1 MRTVRAVALVGL
13 ASLMAGGSFAQT
25 SEASADGLSSR
36 PTQVRVNFESV
47 ALPGDERMGLLGT
60 SYLIEFGRGLSAGPA
75 VYGAI
80 AGQRGGLFTIGA
92 ELNWQ
97 RRLSGPLWLDLGYY
111 AGGGGG
117 GAAPVG
123 GGLMLRPHAD
133 LLWDFGGFRAGLS
146 LSQVRFANGQ
156 IDSRQL
162 GLVASVP
169 TNFRYVAADRLDAP
183 VSGRA
188 GTGLGFDRV
197 QAVVAVLRPPSDARR
212 TGGGSLPANIGLV
225 GVRAEQALGKHVY
238 WGVEA
243 AGAAS
248 GGVAG
253 YAEYL
258 ATLGAESGY
267 WQGNLVLGA
276 RAAAGMGGGGE
287 VPVGGG
293 LLLKGSAYGI
303 VRLSDVLGLT
313 LEGGVMKA
321 PQGELTAPFASASL
335 LWVLEDRFDAGQSAL
350 ATRTEWI
357 LGLERYEA
365 ARRDGSE
372 RNLDAVVL
380 KINRFLS
387 PHFYLTGQA
396 HSALS
401 GGAGGYSVGLFGL
414 GVQTPLGARFHA
426 GAELLAGAA
435 GGGGVD
441 TTGGFVVQPM
451 AYVGWQATPAI
462 ALRLGAG
469 KIATRQ
475 GPLDSPVVELSLAFT
490 FGVASG
496 GRP

>member
-1 MRTVRAVALVGL
+1 MTAARAVALAGL
-13 ASLMAGGSFAQT
+13 AAWVAGGAYAQT
-25 SEASADGLSSR
+25 GPLLRDGLSAR
-36 PTQVRVNFESV
+36 PAQVRLNFESV

-80 AGQRGGLFTIGA
+80 TGKRGGLFTIGA

-117 GAAPVG
+117 GSAPVG

-133 LLWDFGGFRAGLS
+133 LMWDFDGFRAGLS
-146 LSQVRFANGQ
+146 VSQVRFANGE

-162 GLVASVP
+162 GLVWSVP
-169 TNFRYVAADRLDAP
+169 TDFRYVAADRPDVP
-183 VSGRA
+183 VAGMA

-197 QAVVAVLRPPSDARR
+197 QAVATVLRPRSDARR
-212 TGGGSLPANIGLV
+212 TTGGPLPSSVGLV
-225 GVRAEQALGKHVY
+225 GVRAEQALGKHLY

-267 WQGNLVLGA
+267 RQGNVVLGA

-287 VPVGGG
+287 MPVGGG
-293 LLLKGSAYGI
+293 LLLKGSVYGI
-303 VRLSDVLGLT
+303 ARLNAVLGLT
-313 LEGGVMKA
+313 LEAGMLKA
-321 PQGELTAPFASASL
+321 PQGDLTAPFASASL
-335 LWVLEDRFDAGQSAL
+335 LWVLEDRFDDLQPAW
-350 ATRTEWI
+350 ATRTEWTI
-357 LGLERYEA
+357 GLERYDA

-372 RNLDAVVL
+372 RTLDAVVL
-380 KINRFLS
+380 KVNRFLS

-396 HSALS
+396 HSALA
-401 GGAGGYSVGLFGL
+401 GGAGGYSVGLFGA
-414 GVQTPLGARFHA
+414 GAQTPLGARFHA

-451 AYVGWQATPAI
+451 AYLGWQVTPAV

-475 GPLDSPVVELSLAFT
+475 GPLDSPVLELSLAFT
-490 FGVASG
+490 FGVASD
-496 GRP
+496 GRR